1 MFAELERQGR
11 ALLARDGIAGD
22 EMLLSRHAQMR
33 YVGQFWEV
41 LTPLGDGPLSAARAQ
56 DIANAFHD
64 AHEAEHG
71 VKSPTF
77 PSEFVSIG
85 VTAAG
90 AFARPT
96 LHRAEASDAA
106 EVEGG
111 RRAVYFGGSWHDVAI
126 YAGERL
132 YPGVAITGPAIVDYD
147 HSETVLPPGTQ
158 ASVDRSGNL
167 SIALD
172 GAV

>member
-1 MFAELERQGR
+1 
-11 ALLARDGIAGD
+11 
-22 EMLLSRHAQMR
+22 MR

-41 LTPLGDGPLSAARAQ
+41 LTPIGDGPLSAGRAQ
-56 DIANAFHD
+56 EIADAFHN

-77 PSEFVSIG
+77 PAEFVSIG

-90 AFARPT
+90 AFARLSP
-96 LHRAEASDAA
+96 HGAEA
-106 EVEGG
+106 
-111 RRAVYFGGSWHDVAI
+111 RRTADIERGTRPVYFGGSLHNVSI
-126 YAGERL
+126 YAGEQL

-167 SIALD
+167 LIVLD
-172 GAV
+172 GAA